1 MHGCPKNF
9 DSRKHL
15 ICYKRKY
22 IKFQNNMKILLSLKL
37 YILVQVS
44 KLMLDFER
52 GMKLELAENAKD

>member
-15 ICYKRKY
+15 ICYKLKY
-22 IKFQNNMKILLSLKL
+22 IKFQNNKKILLSLKI

-44 KLMLDFER
+44 KLMLDLER
-52 GMKLELAENAKD
+52 RMKLELAENAKD